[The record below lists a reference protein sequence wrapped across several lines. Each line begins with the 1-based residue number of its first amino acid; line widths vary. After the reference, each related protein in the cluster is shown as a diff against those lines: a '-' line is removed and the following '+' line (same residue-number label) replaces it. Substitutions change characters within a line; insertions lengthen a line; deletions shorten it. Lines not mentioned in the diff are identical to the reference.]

1 MLNLLIINQ
10 LTKINLSYMKSHLII
25 IASIL
30 TILFSSFIGIDPDS
44 RIVDYL
50 GQEKV
55 NIIIKNNP
63 DLIRYYNFFL
73 ENSYMVSEVPQ
84 DKLDENSFPEIEL
97 PLKNGKVDKKKLNV
111 LQLEIQRKYNER
123 IYYKVKNSS
132 EIFIMLSEKE
142 FIEKYN
148 EYRKSL
154 GLIKE

>member
-1 MLNLLIINQ
+1 
-10 LTKINLSYMKSHLII
+10 MKSHLII